1 MAELKIKIRTIC
13 GISFFLFILGWII
26 ISKVQLAISPVPEEI
41 VDYSQFAW
49 YLVPVMYLFNYFENA
64 GVSLIFAFLLS
75 GIIQEFIPQNT
86 IFKYLGPGR
95 KRNYVIAALLAPVF
109 ITCSCS
115 VVPVYAGILMAGA
128 GAGVAMTFLLMAP
141 AANFLTLW
149 ITGDYIGWDLVL
161 LRYVFSFIAAMI
173 CGLVYA
179 KTKTAREIEKK
190 YEGIRVGKV
199 KEALIDDNVHEKVLG
214 SYKYSWQMVK
224 LVLPYLLIGLIIV
237 SYLAAYIPDE
247 FIAPFLTGYAGLIIG
262 ALVGGPLYT
271 PTLVEV
277 VLTKSLLVKGM
288 SRSTA
293 LSFMMGQPYDV
304 VSMVPNSRFF
314 KWKGVGI
321 YFIIFL
327 LFSILSGLLYGL
339 FLGEL

>member
-1 MAELKIKIRTIC
+1 MTELKIKTRTIF
-13 GISFFLFILGWII
+13 GIIFFFFILGWII
-26 ISKVQLAISPVPEEI
+26 WSKIELVISPVPEKA

-49 YLVPVMYLFNYFENA
+49 YLVPVMYLVNYFQHA
-64 GVSLIFAFLLS
+64 GVSLTFAFLLS

-95 KRNYVIAALLAPVF
+95 KRNYIIAALLAPAF

-149 ITGDYIGWDLVL
+149 ITGDYIGWDLVI
-161 LRYVFSFIAAMI
+161 LRYVFSFIAAII
-173 CGLVYA
+173 CGFIYA
-179 KTKTAREIEKK
+179 KTKMSREIEKK

-199 KEALIDDNVHEKVLG
+199 KETLIDNNIHERVIG

-224 LVLPYLLIGLIIV
+224 VVLPYLLIGLVIV
-237 SYLAAYIPDE
+237 SYLAAYLPDE
-247 FIAPFLTGYAGLIIG
+247 LIAPFLTGYVGLFIG

-277 VLTKSLLVKGM
+277 VLTKSLLIKGM

-321 YFIIFL
+321 YFVIFF
-327 LFSILSGLLYGL
+327 LFSVLSGLLYGL